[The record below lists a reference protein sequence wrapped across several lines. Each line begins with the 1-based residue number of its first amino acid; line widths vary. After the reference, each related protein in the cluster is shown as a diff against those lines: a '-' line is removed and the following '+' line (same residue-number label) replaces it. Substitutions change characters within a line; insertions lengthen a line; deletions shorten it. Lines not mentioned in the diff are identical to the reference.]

1 MIEKKQQGVTKN
13 KMTVRA
19 SMTTEEYEKENIN
32 MWEFIIGVI
41 DGTNNA
47 DADYVFKAKNPKR
60 YIQLKT

>member
-41 DGTNNA
+41 DGTTIA

-60 YIQLKT
+60 YI